1 MIPFFLVTKNF
12 FSLPIPRALFQL
24 FAVVFPHLFQS
35 ASKPVMIKS
44 MATRIPRTNSM
55 LENLEH
61 AIFDERHADFH
72 SAIVKAVEEARQLID
87 TGFEYVCT
95 YNDVMLFR
103 KRK

>member
-1 MIPFFLVTKNF
+1 
-12 FSLPIPRALFQL
+12 
-24 FAVVFPHLFQS
+24 
-35 ASKPVMIKS
+35 
-44 MATRIPRTNSM
+44 M

>member
-1 MIPFFLVTKNF
+1 
-12 FSLPIPRALFQL
+12 
-24 FAVVFPHLFQS
+24 
-35 ASKPVMIKS
+35 MIKS
-44 MATRIPRTNSM
+44 MATRIPETNSM